1 MALAFAVVFAAT
13 VGGGALLTYN
23 HAMDARHE
31 AEVQRDAAL
40 EAKAETEA
48 KLERE
53 KAHGEARE
61 IVFDAERE
69 RLAAAHERSVEN
81 ATRAARAAGKA
92 DADAIA
98 KTAQRAPEKYTKFV
112 ARAAEHNLKAIEC
125 RSNLGTVRDPSAC
138 PLTVR

>member
-1 MALAFAVVFAAT
+1 MLFAAVFAAT

-23 HAMDARHE
+23 HAMNARHE
-31 AEVQRDAAL
+31 AEAQRDAAL
-40 EAKAETEA
+40 DAKAKAET

-53 KAHGEARE
+53 KAHAEARE
-61 IVFDAERE
+61 IVFDAELD

-81 ATRAARAAGKA
+81 ATRAARAAGMA
-92 DADAIA
+92 DAEAIA

-125 RSNLGTVRDPSAC
+125 RSDLGTVHDPAAC